1 MDMKYYPF
9 RNILVNNIANVQYLL
24 EYEEGGLLMKQLISR
39 ISVVLVV
46 CFMACFLIPAGASY
60 ATVAFAEASETETAT
75 ATDDGTGAIGD
86 YMKGYN
92 PVDGEDMAKA
102 NQLASPLV
110 NMIGTIIGVIVVI
123 VSAGIFLVT
132 ALDLAYIG
140 LPFTRP
146 LLTAK
151 YQLVSDEALAC
162 VGGGAAGQQG
172 GMQGGMGG
180 MSGGM
185 GGMQGGMGGMS
196 GGMGMGGMSGGMGM
210 GGMSG
215 GMGMGA
221 NGQQQ
226 GTKSIIVSYLKKRI
240 VFLVIF
246 ALATVILLSSVFTD
260 CGINL
265 AALLMKLMGKAND
278 SISNANV
285 G

>member
-1 MDMKYYPF
+1 
-9 RNILVNNIANVQYLL
+9 
-24 EYEEGGLLMKQLISR
+24 MKQLISR

-210 GGMSG
+210 G
-215 GMGMGA
+215 A